1 MASEEYSC
9 YNDTIQ
15 SLNEIKEF
23 QQKKYGKIRILHCES
38 LTSMDGVQDQDLLLN
53 LNLSSNAIQRMEC
66 LHNMSQLQVLNLSC
80 NNIRVINSLSGLFNL
95 QKLNLSFNKISSL
108 NNLKQL
114 YGPDYSQFTVLDVRG
129 NNIALVNE
137 VKFLSGC
144 VYLNDVAFAGTAG
157 TNAVCSQPEY
167 FYTVIKSL
175 PGLKFLDQK
184 PVQKTSDNLNESPSA
199 AKPVPKPIKE
209 DQEQPVKLG
218 RTSGASRASRTSD
231 ELRQENNEKQ
241 LSVQVESKTKENK
254 KLEND
259 LEELYSAYKE
269 LSYKFR
275 NNEEFWTSSNKKLE
289 EQAGK
294 LVTANKELDSECK
307 RLRRKLLA
315 KTSKITELKSRL
327 NSVPAANPAKEK
339 AFDDIHLQ
347 LGNLMKD
354 LGESQRTAQ
363 QAVDEVYRKQEKL
376 KLAEKRNF
384 EQKAEIKRLEN
395 VIKDL
400 HSKSIE
406 SSQQF
411 LKKFEDLQGKYK
423 ESQASAEAKDGE
435 IEALRQKYMEIMDFN
450 AKFDEN
456 WSQKYREAVH
466 SRESQIS
473 ALREELSKHSLSEK
487 TKNQELIYSEK
498 EENRTKIWELEQ
510 RMMNLSVEFQEKLR
524 LNEAKFADLLRENSD
539 LKEMLKLSVQKEARS
554 QECIEELTELIKQLQ
569 VQLDKELSDKSLSKK
584 LSDSLKQ
591 EAEAEVN
598 SWKAK
603 CDSLKTR
610 LDIIEKDVNLG
621 EDSIHI
627 KNREI
632 CKLKRELADKTLSV
646 EDLEEQLKTCKS
658 KSEKTLKNFESEV
671 EDLQD
676 QVRELEQTLDTK
688 NIIIDDQNLS
698 IKEMKSLINQY
709 ESEIEKVKKHKNSY
723 KENYEQKLVDAY
735 DENESLKAKLQNAE
749 NVLSEIEGQVIEFQ
763 HKKNEFE
770 DEVNELKKQ
779 VNEKNEVL
787 EYVENEISSLK
798 REKDLEIEEVK
809 REKDVIIVD
818 LKRFRDELT
827 AKLLAVDR
835 EGKGKDEKVR
845 ELEGDLKVLATE
857 LRAVAGENEKMKDE
871 IRSLLIEMDS
881 QKKQANEKIREILK
895 GKLKIMLDEV

>member
-1 MASEEYSC
+1 MMASEEYSC

-23 QQKKYGKIRILHCES
+23 QLKKYGKIRILHCEN
-38 LTSMDGVQDQDLLLN
+38 LTSMDGIQDQDLLLD

-114 YGPDYSQFTVLDVRG
+114 YGPDYSQFTVLDIRG

-137 VKFLSGC
+137 VKFLAGC

-157 TNAVCSQPEY
+157 TNPVCGQPEY
-167 FYTVIKSL
+167 YYTVVKSL

-184 PVQKTSDNLNESPSA
+184 AVQKASENVNEHLSA
-199 AKPVPKPIKE
+199 LKPMQKSIKE
-209 DQEQPVKLG
+209 DPEQPVKLG
-218 RTSGASRASRTSD
+218 RTSRTSD
-231 ELRQENNEKQ
+231 EIRQENIEKQ
-241 LSVQVESKTKENK
+241 LSMQVESKIKENK

-275 NNEEFWTSSNKKLE
+275 NNEEFWTNSNKKLE
-289 EQAGK
+289 DQAGK
-294 LVTANKELDSECK
+294 LVTVNKELDSECK

-327 NSVPAANPAKEK
+327 NSVPLPNPAKEK

-363 QAVDEVYRKQEKL
+363 QALDEVYKKQEKL
-376 KLAEKRNF
+376 KIAEKKNF

-395 VIKDL
+395 LIKDL
-400 HSKSIE
+400 HNKSIE

-411 LKKFEDLQGKYK
+411 LKRFEDLQGKYK
-423 ESQASAEAKDGE
+423 ESQASAEAKDAE
-435 IEALRQKYMEIMDFN
+435 IEALRQKYMEIMDLN

-473 ALREELSKHSLSEK
+473 ALREELSKCTLNEK
-487 TKNQELIYSEK
+487 SKNQDLIYNEK

-510 RMMNLSVEFQEKLR
+510 RIMNLSVEFQEKLR
-524 LNEAKFADLLRENSD
+524 LNETKFTDLLRENSD
-539 LKEMLKLSVQKEARS
+539 LKEMLKLSVQKEAKS
-554 QECIEELTELIKQLQ
+554 QDCIEELTDLIKQLQ
-569 VQLDKELSDKSLSKK
+569 VQLDKELSDKSSNKK
-584 LSDSLKQ
+584 LSETIKQ
-591 EAEAEVN
+591 EAETEIN

-603 CDSLKTR
+603 CESLKTR
-610 LDIIEKDVNLG
+610 LEIIEKDVNMG

-632 CKLKRELADKTLSV
+632 SKLKREIADKTV
-646 EDLEEQLKTCKS
+646 TIEDLEEKLKTFKS
-658 KSEKTLKNFESEV
+658 KSEKTSKGLEIEI
-671 EDLQD
+671 EDLQE
-676 QVRELEQTLDTK
+676 QVKELEQTLDTK

-698 IKEMKSLINQY
+698 IKEMKNLINQY
-709 ESEIEKVKKHKNSY
+709 ESELEKVKKHKNSY

-735 DENESLKAKLQNAE
+735 DENETLKTKLQNAE
-749 NVLSEIEGQVIEFQ
+749 NVLSEIENQVIEFQ
-763 HKKNEFE
+763 NRKNEFE
-770 DEVNELKKQ
+770 EEVSELKKQ
-779 VNEKNEVL
+779 INEKNEVL

-798 REKDLEIEEVK
+798 KEKDLEIEEVK
-809 REKDVIIVD
+809 REKDVIISD

-827 AKLLAVDR
+827 AKLLVVDR

-845 ELEGDLKVLATE
+845 ELESDLKVLATE
-857 LRAVAGENEKMKDE
+857 LRTVSGENEKMKDE
-871 IRSLLIEMDS
+871 IRTLLIEMDS